1 MGIINYY
8 AYIQKIEHLE
18 KCEVRTFILYL
29 HYSFILLQAIS
40 VSMIQ
45 QFFVVCY
52 MEQYTTI
59 TFEIKNLLVEIK
71 N

>member
-18 KCEVRTFILYL
+18 KCEVRKLILYL

-40 VSMIQ
+40 ASMIQ

-52 MEQYTTI
+52 MEQ
-59 TFEIKNLLVEIK
+59 
-71 N
+71 